1 MLNFI
6 SIIKPRYIIA
16 IALGVA
22 VLMFTSAYIE
32 LRQSREELY
41 HVLQEHSLSLA
52 ESITNSSANIVLST
66 DRIEEQLSE
75 RLLNN
80 AHLIAALDSLSVMNG
95 AALKSIASRN
105 GIFRINIF
113 NRWGKRI
120 MSSHTPELHSSVMK
134 EKNSP
139 GTILRPIL
147 QGTAEEL
154 VIGLKEARF
163 EEGQRYAVAVRR
175 TNKAGGAI
183 VLNLDAAQFIEFRK
197 EIGIGKL
204 VTDLG
209 NNTGIEYVVIQDE
222 EGILAATKDVQEM
235 STVDNDPLLSAVL
248 VNDTTVSR
256 EVSFH
261 HRNTYEIV
269 KRLSID
275 GAAVGVLRIGLSL
288 DELRAIDSRMQRRM
302 IIMSIVFVLLGVILF
317 SFIIALQNVKL
328 ISGKYS
334 SIRSL
339 TGNILEHMNDAVVT
353 IDRDRK
359 VTIFNRQAETLFG
372 IESHRAIGL
381 SIEQLP
387 ERIQSCLSSITSKK
401 EEQMEQSLWCSNND
415 ERIVSIS
422 TSTTTNDAGIVETWT
437 AVIKDLTE
445 AKRLEKEIQ
454 RKEKMTAMGA
464 LAAGVAHEIR
474 NPLNAISMIAQ
485 RYEKEFS
492 PKKGVR
498 EYQSLTNVLKKESL
512 RMNGIIQQFLN
523 FARPQKVQLLRT
535 SAAAFIDHVA
545 TLFRPQTGK
554 KKIAFA
560 VHADEVD
567 LSIDFEQMTQAL
579 LNLLQ
584 NALDATPHK
593 GSIELSLRSR
603 NSDIIIEVSDTGAGV
618 PEELKE
624 KIFNLYFTT
633 KSSGSGM
640 GLSITQQIVS
650 QHNGSLS
657 VKQNQPKGT
666 IFTITLPSAV

>member
-1 MLNFI
+1 VLNFI